1 MNPDLMKAL
10 ACQRAA
16 DMRAAAVDR
25 QQTAAQA
32 SGPVTSIRQR
42 AGWVLV
48 QIGLWLAV
56 GEVRA

>member
-1 MNPDLMKAL
+1 MHPHLMKAL

-25 QQTAAQA
+25 QRTAAQA

-42 AGWVLV
+42 VGWALV
-48 QIGLWLAV
+48 QIGLWIAV
-56 GEVRA
+56 REARA